1 MLHYLFGRE
10 FSATPQAFRF
20 MEQESTSKE
29 KVEPLMHP
37 QALTDNLDSNS
48 SLLGNT
54 SFQSTRTTTRFNTL
68 PLIT

>member
-1 MLHYLFGRE
+1 
-10 FSATPQAFRF
+10 

-29 KVEPLMHP
+29 KVEPLMQP

-54 SFQSTRTTTRFNTL
+54 SFQSTRTTTGFNTL
-68 PLIT
+68 PLLT